1 MNTCFG
7 LLIFFSVIHGGCMA
21 QDHRTSGLLGNDVRL
36 YQGGIAWEL
45 AQAVQ
50 HQQVGAIQ
58 KQMAG
63 NPALARYQE
72 PRFGQSLLLFA
83 VVTHR
88 YRAAKALV
96 ESGADCNLPDTYFGT
111 TPLIQAA
118 GIYETSD
125 YVKLLLAHGANPNLA
140 SIPPDRTKAP
150 TTPLIEA
157 SSTRLESVK
166 LLVEAGADIN
176 SLTSI
181 GYMSAISGA
190 FLGRDLDILSYL
202 IIEKKANYDIIL
214 GVTLSRDTLRV
225 ANLLRKLAYPLDS
238 KEYQQKMKLVEYLE
252 AHGVDYRSAP
262 IPKRYYEMYPK
273 DYLDKY

>member
-1 MNTCFG
+1 
-7 LLIFFSVIHGGCMA
+7 MA

-83 VVTHR
+83 VATHR

-96 ESGADCNLPDTYFGT
+96 EGGASVDQPNTYDGT
-111 TPLIQAA
+111 TPLIEAA

-125 YVKLLLAHGANPNLA
+125 YVKLLLEHGANPNLQ
-140 SIPPDRTKAP
+140 SIPPDKDRTP

-157 SSTRLESVK
+157 VETRLENVK

-176 SLTSI
+176 HVTPI
-181 GYMSAISGA
+181 GYMSAIRNS
-190 FLGRDLDILSYL
+190 FVMRDLDILAYL
-202 IIEKKANYDIIL
+202 LIEKKAKYDIVL
-214 GVTLSRDTLRV
+214 SVTLSGDTLRI
-225 ANLLRKLAYPLDS
+225 ANMLRNLVYPLDS
-238 KEYQQKMKLVEYLE
+238 KKYQQKMKLVEYLE

-262 IPKRYYEMYPK
+262 IPKRYYGMYPK
-273 DYLDKY
+273 EFLDKY